1 MLRVRSYIPS
11 DRAFVLSLAPRL
23 AIGMQPWRDL
33 QLWLITVEK
42 WLTESINQHNQK
54 TMVLVAEDEQG
65 ERLGFATVSHSTHFT
80 GQRQAYIGELAT
92 SEIVEG
98 HGVGTALVE
107 ACEQWAR
114 EQGYTILTLST
125 GAANARALNFYYHLG
140 FHNEDV
146 TLTKLL
152 FPKMEEN
159 APPTFLP

>member
-1 MLRVRSYIPS
+1 MLRVRPYIPT
-11 DRAFVLSLAPRL
+11 DHTFVLNLAPRL

-33 QLWLITVEK
+33 QLWLTTVES

-54 TMVLVAEDEQG
+54 TMVFIAENEQG
-65 ERLGFATVSHSTHFT
+65 ERFGFATVSQSTHFT

-92 SEIVEG
+92 NETTEG

-114 EQGYTILTLST
+114 EQGYTLLTLST
-125 GAANARALNFYYHLG
+125 GAANERALGFYRHLG
-140 FHNEDV
+140 FRDEDV

-152 FPKMEEN
+152 
-159 APPTFLP
+159 